1 MMTKKIILGIDEVGR
16 GPWAGPLVVGAVI
29 LGDRFARFPELDNVL
44 RLDEPED
51 STFEEPSTPELEA
64 ALEVLGVSERNPS
77 VNSVPRDQ
85 LEPPTDDM
93 MSDSMMDFMA
103 NIMPDSMADSNFS
116 PVDDPF
122 IAKGMNFLSNFELYL
137 NWRDLTDS
145 KKLSAD
151 KREDLS
157 SFVLQEA
164 AATGLGWVTSEE
176 IDHFGLGSALKLAA
190 RRAVE
195 ALFAD
200 YDRKDPGSTSLA
212 DSDQLE
218 IVIDGTINL
227 LDNTP
232 YAPKVTLLKKADSLV
247 KEVSAASIIAKV
259 ARDEYMANLE
269 QDYPGYGFARH
280 VGYGTAAHQQA
291 LMTLGPCPEHRRSFR
306 PIKELLSRGST
317 LEDTKDL
324 SESPRNAVI
333 SSEPSHPTHGQ
344 IAEIAAADYLIAQNH
359 EIIARNFK
367 TKAYEIDLISTK
379 DHDIYFTEVK
389 YSQSL
394 QTEGTPLVRITTQKQ
409 EQMRFAAEN
418 FLESHPEY
426 QELNPILAVASVS
439 GPDFQVDDWFPLV

>member
-1 MMTKKIILGIDEVGR
+1 MVTKKIILGIDEVGR

-44 RLDEPED
+44 HLDEPED
-51 STFEEPSTPELEA
+51 AIFEEPSTPELEA
-64 ALEVLGVSERNPS
+64 ALEALGVSDHNPS
-77 VNSVPRDQ
+77 VNSIPKDQ
-85 LEPPTDDM
+85 LDPPIDDM
-93 MSDSMMDFMA
+93 MGDSMMDFMA
-103 NIMPDSMADSNFS
+103 NMMPDAMTEDDFS

-122 IAKGMNFLSNFELYL
+122 IAKGMNFLSNFEIYL
-137 NWRDLTDS
+137 NWRELTDS
-145 KKLSAD
+145 KKIPAD

-157 SFVLQEA
+157 KFVLQEA

-176 IDHFGLGSALKLAA
+176 IDRLGLGPALKLAA

-212 DSDQLE
+212 DADQLE
-218 IVIDGTINL
+218 IIIDGTINL
-227 LDNTP
+227 LEDTP
-232 YAPKVTLLKKADSLV
+232 YASKVTLLKKADSLV

-291 LMTLGPCPEHRRSFR
+291 LMALGPCPEHRRSFR
-306 PIKELLSRGST
+306 PIKELLSKEKASKSP
-317 LEDTKDL
+317 KDP
-324 SESPRNAVI
+324 SESLRNDAV

-344 IAEIAAADYLIAQNH
+344 TAEIAVADYLTAQTH
-359 EIIARNFK
+359 QIIAHNFK
-367 TKAYEIDLISTK
+367 TKAYEIDLISVK

-409 EQMRFAAEN
+409 EQMRFAAEG

-439 GPDFQVDDWFPLV
+439 GPGFQVDDWFPLV